1 MKLLRAVSKAL
12 AMLAI
17 LVILVI
23 SAGGIVLVA
32 FGLSFL
38 MPVVFAKITSVL
50 IFIFFAMVYLNYD
63 SE

>member
-12 AMLAI
+12 AMLT
-17 LVILVI
+17 ILVI
-23 SAGGIVLVA
+23 STGGTVLVA

-38 MPVVFAKITSVL
+38 IPVVFAKITSVL

>member
-17 LVILVI
+17 LVI
-23 SAGGIVLVA
+23 SAGGAVLVA

-38 MPVVFAKITSVL
+38 IPVVFAKITSVL

>member
-17 LVILVI
+17 LVI

-38 MPVVFAKITSVL
+38 IPVVFAKITSVL
-50 IFIFFAMVYLNYD
+50 IFIFSTMVYLNYD

>member
-17 LVILVI
+17 YVI
-23 SAGGIVLVA
+23 SVGGTVLVA
-32 FGLSFL
+32 FGWSFL
-38 MPVVFAKITSVL
+38 IPVVFAKITSVL
-50 IFIFFAMVYLNYD
+50 IFIFFTMVYLNYD

>member
-17 LVILVI
+17 YVI
-23 SAGGIVLVA
+23 SVGGTVLVA

-38 MPVVFAKITSVL
+38 IPVVFAKITSVL

>member
-17 LVILVI
+17 YVI
-23 SAGGIVLVA
+23 SVGGIVLVA

-38 MPVVFAKITSVL
+38 IPVVFANITSVL
-50 IFIFFAMVYLNYD
+50 IFFFFAMVYLNYD

>member
-17 LVILVI
+17 LVI
-23 SAGGIVLVA
+23 SAGGSVLVA

-38 MPVVFAKITSVL
+38 IPVVFAKITSVL

>member
-17 LVILVI
+17 YVI
-23 SAGGIVLVA
+23 SVGGIVLVA
-32 FGLSFL
+32 FGLTFL
-38 MPVVFAKITSVL
+38 IPVVFAKITSVL

>member
-17 LVILVI
+17 LVI
-23 SAGGIVLVA
+23 SAGGIALVA

-38 MPVVFAKITSVL
+38 IPVVFAKITSVL
-50 IFIFFAMVYLNYD
+50 IFIFFVLVYLSYD

>member
-17 LVILVI
+17 LVIY
-23 SAGGIVLVA
+23 AGGIVLVA

>member
-17 LVILVI
+17 LVI

-38 MPVVFAKITSVL
+38 IPAVFAKITSVL
-50 IFIFFAMVYLNYD
+50 VFIFFAMVYLNYD

>member
-12 AMLAI
+12 AML
-17 LVILVI
+17 VILVI
-23 SAGGIVLVA
+23 YAGGIVLVA

-38 MPVVFAKITSVL
+38 IPVVFAKITSVL

>member
-17 LVILVI
+17 LVI
-23 SAGGIVLVA
+23 SSGGAVLVA

-38 MPVVFAKITSVL
+38 IPVVFAKITSVL
-50 IFIFFAMVYLNYD
+50 IFIFFVAVYLNYD

>member
-17 LVILVI
+17 LVI
-23 SAGGIVLVA
+23 SSGGIVLVA

>member
-17 LVILVI
+17 YVI
-23 SAGGIVLVA
+23 SVGGTVLVA
-32 FGLSFL
+32 FGLTFL
-38 MPVVFAKITSVL
+38 IPVVFAKITSVL

>member
-1 MKLLRAVSKAL
+1 MKLLRAVAKAL

-17 LVILVI
+17 HVIF
-23 SAGGIVLVA
+23 AGGIFLVA

-38 MPVVFAKITSVL
+38 IPVVFAKITSVL
-50 IFIFFAMVYLNYD
+50 IFIFFVMVYLNYD

>member
-17 LVILVI
+17 LVIY
-23 SAGGIVLVA
+23 AGGIVLVA

-38 MPVVFAKITSVL
+38 IPVVFAKITSVL

>member
-17 LVILVI
+17 LVI
-23 SAGGIVLVA
+23 STGGIVLVA
-32 FGLSFL
+32 FGLNFII
-38 MPVVFAKITSVL
+38 PVVFAKITSVL

>member
-17 LVILVI
+17 LVI
-23 SAGGIVLVA
+23 STGGTVLVA

-38 MPVVFAKITSVL
+38 IPVVFAKITSVL

>member
-17 LVILVI
+17 LVIY
-23 SAGGIVLVA
+23 AGGGSVLLA

>member
-17 LVILVI
+17 YVI
-23 SAGGIVLVA
+23 SVGGIVLVA

-38 MPVVFAKITSVL
+38 IPVVFAKITSVL

>member
-17 LVILVI
+17 LVI
-23 SAGGIVLVA
+23 SAGGIALVA

-38 MPVVFAKITSVL
+38 IPAVFTKITSVL
-50 IFIFFAMVYLNYD
+50 IFIFFALVYLNYD